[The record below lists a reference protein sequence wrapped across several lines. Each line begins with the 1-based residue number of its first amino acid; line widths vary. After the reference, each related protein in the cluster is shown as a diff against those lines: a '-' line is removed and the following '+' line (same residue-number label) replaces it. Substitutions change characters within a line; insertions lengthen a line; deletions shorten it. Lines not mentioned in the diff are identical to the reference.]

1 MELFKIAPFDQ
12 ILRVESL
19 GTGSTLLNDGTKTL
33 GQLKVLETNYH
44 YSVIIICGEADRS
57 SRDKFFFLSKTSQ
70 TCDVSYVAAISGAHV
85 FLVRTLFDNKFYH
98 LINAH

>member
-33 GQLKVLETNYH
+33 GQLKVLNTNDD
-44 YSVIIICGEADRS
+44 SIVI
-57 SRDKFFFLSKTSQ
+57 
-70 TCDVSYVAAISGAHV
+70 
-85 FLVRTLFDNKFYH
+85 H
-98 LINAH
+98 LIIN